1 MTYRIN
7 FTPLAREML
16 FAVEDQ
22 RERKLLEKR
31 IDRLADSPQL
41 QGKALGDDLV
51 GYRSVRAV
59 GQRYRILYRV
69 EKERVLVVV
78 VALGRRRAGSKQ
90 DIYQVAKRLLQVGLL
105 DFD

>member
-1 MTYRIN
+1 MTYRID

-16 FAVEDQ
+16 FGVEDQ
-22 RERKLLEKR
+22 RARKLLEKR
-31 IDRLADSPQL
+31 IDRLADSPHL
-41 QGKALGDDLV
+41 QGKALSDDLI

-69 EKERVLVVV
+69 EKERVFVVV
-78 VALGRRRAGSKQ
+78 VALGRRREGDKK
-90 DIYQVAKRLLQVGLL
+90 DIYQLAKKLLRAGLL